1 MSYVIVDFND
11 RSGAFIGGL
20 NPSAH
25 ALSATRIE
33 WFVPSSVN
41 MSRLIP
47 FATRADAQRVVES
60 CRSAERRT
68 QLGCEV
74 CRWPLHTRV
83 IERLRACGQTLGQI
97 TPLDSGFL
105 VVERVSADCV
115 YWHDRRSVHQF
126 LKFVEDPFE
135 SEEEAHLY
143 KSELEHDVR
152 LRCEIMPESA
162 DWSAFTQKVAEA
174 AETSTISEALI
185 VPLEPAKPA
194 KPSDEYLTRW
204 KAALAPLGFTS
215 NDPPSVEELLVAT
228 QTCVEQR
235 MRYASQLDKAV
246 TVLLRTGFVK
256 SGDDWVAT
264 GKSPVELQSRVH
276 QLESTNG
283 EKARKIADLSRTI
296 DEHAKQICKLRRQ
309 VLWVLEN
316 ATRDEAAGD

>member
-1 MSYVIVDFND
+1 VSYVIVDFND

-33 WFVPSSVN
+33 WFVPSGIDV
-41 MSRLIP
+41 SRLIP

-152 LRCEIMPESA
+152 LSCKIMPESA
-162 DWSAFTQKVAEA
+162 DWSAFTQ
-174 AETSTISEALI
+174 I
-185 VPLEPAKPA
+185 VGVSAKPLETA

-215 NDPPSVEELLVAT
+215 NDPPSVENLLVAT

-235 MRYASQLDKAV
+235 LRYASQLDKAV
-246 TVLLRTGFVK
+246 TVLLHTGFVK